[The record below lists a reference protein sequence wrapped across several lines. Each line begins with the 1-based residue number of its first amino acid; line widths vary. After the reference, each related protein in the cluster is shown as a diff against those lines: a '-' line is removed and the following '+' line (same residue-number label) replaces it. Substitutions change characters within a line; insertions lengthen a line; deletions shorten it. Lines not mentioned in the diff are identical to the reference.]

1 MTTSLKGMISAFLS
15 TRRLRNLS
23 PNTIIFYCQHL
34 SKFMECMESHYPD
47 VSLEQ
52 IDHNILREYVS
63 GLKENHS
70 AGGVIHY
77 IKVLKILFK
86 FMVEEGV
93 LFITKFGDPL
103 ARRMT
108 NKMIERIGEKAKVK
122 NIRLSACTFRQL
134 KAA

>member
-1 MTTSLKGMISAFLS
+1 
-15 TRRLRNLS
+15 
-23 PNTIIFYCQHL
+23 
-34 SKFMECMESHYPD
+34 MESHYPNA
-47 VSLEQ
+47 SLEQ
-52 IDHNILREYVS
+52 IDHTILREYVS
-63 GLKENHS
+63 GFKENHS
-70 AGGVIHY
+70 AGGVNHH
-77 IKVLKILFK
+77 IKGLKILFK
-86 FMVEEGV
+86 FMIEEVV